1 MSTTSF
7 RISAGLGLLILLSL
21 ALLGAGGMLKAQ
33 EAPARDEIAAG
44 TLLLHPRGGG
54 ADLPAVRLG
63 THVEVDIS
71 GMVARTRVV
80 QAFRNTG
87 KGWAAATY
95 LYPLPEDGAVD
106 SLKMVVGQRVI
117 VGEIKR
123 RAEASAA
130 YEQAKAAGQ
139 KAALVEQQRPN
150 MFTSKVAN
158 VAPGETVLIEIQ
170 YQAPVV
176 HKGGDYQL
184 RLPLVVGPRYV
195 PPHTI
200 TNAGAAADA
209 GAVTAPLLDPKHGK
223 INPVSIEVRLR
234 PGFPVA
240 NLISPS
246 HKIAIEQTP
255 DGGQVIRL
263 EEGEEPADR
272 DFVLGWRSAAAD
284 TTIGLFRERLGDADY
299 GMAVLTPPVDDVK
312 RLAPPRELVFVIDNS
327 GSMAGESMVQAKTS
341 LLRALETLKPEDRFN
356 VIRFDDTM
364 TELFER
370 PVSATAEQVALA
382 VRFTN
387 GLEATGGT
395 EMLPA
400 LKEALVDD
408 TPGDDARV
416 RQVIFLTDGA
426 ISNEAE
432 MISALS
438 AARGRSRV
446 FMVGIGSAPNTYLM
460 SHMAEVGRGSF
471 THIGDTATVDARM
484 AELLDRLTRPA
495 VTDLQVRLVGGAGEI
510 TPATL
515 PDLYAGEPLV
525 ILARA
530 GKLSG
535 TLEVSGRIGDRS
547 WSQTVELST
556 AGDGPGVARLWA
568 RRKVAETE
576 VAERLGTVN
585 AATAA
590 EAIAQLGL
598 RFGMVTRETSLV
610 AIDRTPS
617 RPANARLTE
626 EELPL
631 NLPKGWDFDALF
643 GGNLSTAQGGDVGT
657 AEAGEAFE
665 LPQTA
670 TEAGRLF
677 QSGLALIL
685 VALLGLAALRRKPA
699 CA

>member
-1 MSTTSF
+1 
-7 RISAGLGLLILLSL
+7 
-21 ALLGAGGMLKAQ
+21 
-33 EAPARDEIAAG
+33 
-44 TLLLHPRGGG
+44 
-54 ADLPAVRLG
+54 
-63 THVEVDIS
+63 
-71 GMVARTRVV
+71 
-80 QAFRNTG
+80 
-87 KGWAAATY
+87 
-95 LYPLPEDGAVD
+95 
-106 SLKMVVGQRVI
+106 
-117 VGEIKR
+117 
-123 RAEASAA
+123 
-130 YEQAKAAGQ
+130 
-139 KAALVEQQRPN
+139 
-150 MFTSKVAN
+150 
-158 VAPGETVLIEIQ
+158 
-170 YQAPVV
+170 
-176 HKGGDYQL
+176 
-184 RLPLVVGPRYV
+184 
-195 PPHTI
+195 
-200 TNAGAAADA
+200 
-209 GAVTAPLLDPKHGK
+209 
-223 INPVSIEVRLR
+223 
-234 PGFPVA
+234 
-240 NLISPS
+240 
-246 HKIAIEQTP
+246 
-255 DGGQVIRL
+255 
-263 EEGEEPADR
+263 
-272 DFVLGWRSAAAD
+272 
-284 TTIGLFRERLGDADY
+284 
-299 GMAVLTPPVDDVK
+299 
-312 RLAPPRELVFVIDNS
+312 
-327 GSMAGESMVQAKTS
+327 
-341 LLRALETLKPEDRFN
+341 LKPQDRFN

-370 PVSATAEQVALA
+370 PVPATAEQVALA

-408 TPGDDARV
+408 TPADGARV
-416 RQVIFLTDGA
+416 RQVIFLTDGS
-426 ISNEAE
+426 ISNEGEMLAE
-432 MISALS
+432 LS
-438 AARGRSRV
+438 AKRGRSRV

-471 THIGDTATVDARM
+471 THISDTATVDARM

-495 VTDLQVRLVGGAGEI
+495 VTDLQARLVGGGGEI
-510 TPATL
+510 TPGTL

-530 GKLSG
+530 AALSG

-547 WSQTVELST
+547 WSQSVDLST
-556 AGDGPGVARLWA
+556 AVDGPGVARLWA
-568 RRKVAETE
+568 RRRVAETE

-643 GGNLSTAQGGDVGT
+643 GGNLSDANQSETAAT
-657 AEAGEAFE
+657 EADEAFE

-670 TEAGRLF
+670 TEAGRLL

-685 VALLGLAALRRKPA
+685 IALLGLAALRRRPA